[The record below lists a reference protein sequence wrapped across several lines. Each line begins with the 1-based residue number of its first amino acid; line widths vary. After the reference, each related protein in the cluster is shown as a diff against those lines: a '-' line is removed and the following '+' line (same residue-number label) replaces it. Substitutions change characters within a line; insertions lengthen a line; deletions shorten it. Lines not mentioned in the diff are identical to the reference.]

1 MHMAK
6 ILTFPELVTE
16 HNIAR
21 LRQNVLNGKLPPLLI
36 IHFQFSIK
44 DPIAVVTDQLVAACN
59 ISRAVMVTN
68 ARRLSCAGAN
78 KWPGANLIMLP
89 GGSKFVL
96 RFQDRSRFVATL
108 KVC

>member
-21 LRQNVLNGKLPPLLI
+21 LRQNVLNGRAPASAYM
-36 IHFQFSIK
+36 HFLHFSIEH
-44 DPIAVVTDQLVAACN
+44 PAAVVVDHLVAACKHSSRTTWSQLAN

-68 ARRLSCAGAN
+68 AGAFRVQG
-78 KWPGANLIMLP
+78 PTSGQVP
-89 GGSKFVL
+89 
-96 RFQDRSRFVATL
+96 T
-108 KVC
+108 